1 MKAEVVQVIT
11 SVVVHPMKSVKV
23 TGTCLDFSKAV
34 MIISSTSM
42 TNRRDLVEAP
52 ASEVIATSHAQA
64 TIQVPYTLSEWI
76 NWSTTN
82 SVAFTAIEVSED
94 SDERRSLRGDNCQAY
109 DLILQH
115 YEMLAFSLNPYEI
128 TPFFSYFDFDFYL
141 TFTSIYFFHKNT
153 SSMCSIYS
161 LI

>member
-11 SVVVHPMKSVKV
+11 SVVVHLMKSVKV

-34 MIISSTSM
+34 MIISSPSM
-42 TNRRDLVEAP
+42 TNRCDLVEAP

-64 TIQVPYTLSEWI
+64 TSQVPYTLSEWI

-94 SDERRSLRGDNCQAY
+94 SDERRLLRGDNCQAY

-128 TPFFSYFDFDFYL
+128 TPFFSYSDFDFYL
-141 TFTSIYFFHKNT
+141 TFTSIYFFSQK
-153 SSMCSIYS
+153 YK
-161 LI
+161 

>member
-94 SDERRSLRGDNCQAY
+94 SDERRLLRGDNCQAY

-128 TPFFSYFDFDFYL
+128 TPFFSYSDFDFYL
-141 TFTSIYFFHKNT
+141 TFTSIYFFSQK
-153 SSMCSIYS
+153 YK
-161 LI
+161 

>member
-128 TPFFSYFDFDFYL
+128 TPFFSYSDFDFYL
-141 TFTSIYFFHKNT
+141 TFTSIYFFSQK
-153 SSMCSIYS
+153 YK
-161 LI
+161 